1 MAITIDLVVVSA
13 EKEIF
18 SGAADMVFVPA
29 SEGEIGIAPNHA
41 PLLTTLKAGELRVQS
56 KGEAEKS
63 FFISG
68 GMLEIQPRIIT
79 VLADTAVRA
88 KDLDEARALQAKEAA
103 EKLLAD
109 KQDTKEYYE
118 AAAELKQAI
127 AQLQTIDRLR
137 KASKSR
143 H

>member
-1 MAITIDLVVVSA
+1 MAITINLAIVSA
-13 EKEIF
+13 EKEIY
-18 SGAADMVFVPA
+18 SGSANMIFVPA

-41 PLLTTLKAGELRVQS
+41 PLLTTLKAGEVRVQDS
-56 KGEAEKS
+56 DGEKS
-63 FFISG
+63 FFVSG
-68 GMLEIQPRIIT
+68 GILEIQPRQVA

-88 KDLDEARALQAKEAA
+88 KDLDEARALQAKESA

-118 AAAELKQAI
+118 AAAELRQAV

-137 KASKSR
+137 KSAKSR